1 MGFLERL
8 YLLESIDREALESLK
23 AIASG
28 KHPSPFLKTIR
39 RCLEI
44 SPVVMGTLRKA
55 ITSGDASS
63 MQQVAHSLISTCGF
77 LGAKRLVEL
86 YKELQNLALTAT
98 TESAIPLLPVLE
110 EEYEIFRLVLLEEL
124 KKSED
129 AEITP

>member
-1 MGFLERL
+1 
-8 YLLESIDREALESLK
+8 
-23 AIASG
+23 
-28 KHPSPFLKTIR
+28 
-39 RCLEI
+39 
-44 SPVVMGTLRKA
+44 MGTLRKA